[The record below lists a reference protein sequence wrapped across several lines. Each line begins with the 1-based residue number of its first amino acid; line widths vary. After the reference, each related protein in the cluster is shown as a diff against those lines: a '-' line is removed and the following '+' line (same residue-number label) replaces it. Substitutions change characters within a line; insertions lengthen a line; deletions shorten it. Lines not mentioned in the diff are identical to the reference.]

1 MLKGRI
7 VATLTMKQLADKYAW
22 RAAGIK
28 ALNKS
33 VADAN
38 TIKRAKNDNKAEIAT
53 LDKKAHRQALLDD
66 QARRNAEYFASE
78 RSKVPSPK
86 TDLSKPIIW
95 WDGIYG

>member
-1 MLKGRI
+1 M
-7 VATLTMKQLADKYAW
+7 LTMKQLAEKHAD
-22 RAAGIK
+22 IK
-28 ALNKS
+28 TLNKS
-33 VADAN
+33 VAN

-86 TDLSKPIIW
+86 TELSKPIVCW
-95 WDGIYG
+95 ADHHG